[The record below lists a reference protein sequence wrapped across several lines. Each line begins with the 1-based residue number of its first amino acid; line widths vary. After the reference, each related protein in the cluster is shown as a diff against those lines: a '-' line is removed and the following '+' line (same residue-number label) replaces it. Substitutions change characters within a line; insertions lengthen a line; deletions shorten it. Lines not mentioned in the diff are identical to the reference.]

1 MSPKKIVSKKKK
13 AFKKVENFV
22 KDISILD
29 KIKINPENIIKNTQ
43 SKIGKIYT
51 KYKKDREKEK
61 IRSEKRKKIEEKK
74 KFKDKKN

>member
-1 MSPKKIVSKKKK
+1 M
-13 AFKKVENFV
+13 

-61 IRSEKRKKIEEKK
+61 IRSEKRKK
-74 KFKDKKN
+74 